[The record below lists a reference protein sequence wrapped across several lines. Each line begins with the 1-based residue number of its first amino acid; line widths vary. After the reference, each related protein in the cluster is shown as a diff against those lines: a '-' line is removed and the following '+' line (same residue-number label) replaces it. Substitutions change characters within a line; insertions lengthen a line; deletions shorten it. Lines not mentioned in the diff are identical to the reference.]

1 MRKANMDRRLRLD
14 KQVMDSMQ
22 AHGVAGLFIDPENA
36 LVCLSSFLRDGARL
50 FITHI
55 CLKKISRP

>member
-1 MRKANMDRRLRLD
+1 MDRRLRLD

-36 LVCLSSFLRDGARL
+36 LVSLSSSQ
-50 FITHI
+50 
-55 CLKKISRP
+55 SRMCASE